1 MDQLKKTI
9 TEIICIIPR
18 LITSKINELLP
29 KLSQLI
35 GDINLNDT
43 QIEQKITLLLLHFT
57 TDFGRDIGKF
67 IRSLLNDF
75 PPFDIILNIQKLMKI
90 ILTLNKY
97 NELFKNIN
105 DENFMDK
112 LNNVNMVEPQQTKEG
127 MVNNIVEILKTN
139 VLEFSELII
148 NTFIQKLLN
157 TIGKIPKPE
166 IHEEGIFSKI
176 LICKDLYTSVET
188 QNTINS
194 LNNIGQDKIELIK
207 TIINNSL
214 TTMINEFATSFY
226 NAIVDNDNIKKQK
239 GGYGYILK
247 KLKKTKTEIL
257 TRINNDLRD
266 FKNTNKLRNYT
277 KSRKHNIGR
286 RSRHNKI
293 KL

>member
-127 MVNNIVEILKTN
+127 IVNNIVELLKTN

-157 TIGKIPKPE
+157 TIGNIPKPE

-214 TTMINEFATSFY
+214 STMINEFATSFY

-266 FKNTNKLRNYT
+266 FKNTNKQRNYT